1 MSEEEFHRRLIQAIL
16 SGEIEDKDA
25 LQKAKVRLARE
36 LHLSRLPANSEVIER
51 LDEASFRKV
60 EDILKRKPV
69 RTLSGVAVVAVMTSP
84 APCPHGRCIYCP
96 GGVDNG
102 SPQSYTGKEPAARR
116 ASFNEFDPFRQTRAR
131 IEQLEAIGHDTDKI
145 DLIVMGGTFT
155 SRPVDYQRGFVQG
168 CFDAMN
174 ERSSDDLE
182 QAHHHNESAPH
193 RCIGMTVETRPDSF
207 DQAMADHVMSLGTTR
222 MEFGVQ
228 ILDES
233 ILRAVGRGHGVEE
246 VVRATQ
252 VAKGHGLK
260 VCYHVMP
267 GLPGSSPELDLER
280 FALMFQDERF
290 MPDMLKIYPTLVV
303 KGTPLYDMWCRGEYE
318 PYSTEKAA
326 HVVAEM
332 KRLVPRWARIQRIQ
346 RDIPVQLIEAGVD
359 KSHLRELARNEL
371 RSRGISCQCIRC
383 REVGLKGIR
392 RFEREEVTVQRCPIP
407 CLPGGGTVL
416 VPRPP
421 RTRRPGGLPPS
432 PAWTRRQGSGAGA
445 EGLRSDGSHR
455 PGGKGRPAPWLWA
468 GAHVPRRIP
477 GQGPGLCGDGRD
489 QRRRG
494 PFLLCHARVLCVKG
508 PIWSSGSRPER
519 PGFLLAHDK

>member
-16 SGEIEDKDA
+16 SGEIEDKAA
-25 LQKAKVRLARE
+25 LQKAKVQLARE

-174 ERSSDDLE
+174 ERPSDDLQ

-228 ILDES
+228 ILDED

-359 KSHLRELARNEL
+359 KSHLRELARDEL

-392 RFEREEVTVQRCPIP
+392 RFEREEVQFSDVQYQASQAVERFLSFD
-407 CLPGGGTVL
+407 LPGPDAL
-416 VPRPP
+416 VAYLRL
-421 RTRRPGGLPPS
+421 RLGPGDRAQVRELKVFGQMARIGQEGKDAQHRGFGRGLMAHAES
-432 PAWTRRQGSGAGA
+432 LAKDQGYAEMAVTSGVGVRSYYATLGYSRQG
-445 EGLRSDGSHR
+445 
-455 PGGKGRPAPWLWA
+455 PYM
-468 GAHVPRRIP
+468 
-477 GQGPGLCGDGRD
+477 
-489 QRRRG
+489 
-494 PFLLCHARVLCVKG
+494 VK
-508 PIWSSGSRPER
+508 R
-519 PGFLLAHDK
+519 L